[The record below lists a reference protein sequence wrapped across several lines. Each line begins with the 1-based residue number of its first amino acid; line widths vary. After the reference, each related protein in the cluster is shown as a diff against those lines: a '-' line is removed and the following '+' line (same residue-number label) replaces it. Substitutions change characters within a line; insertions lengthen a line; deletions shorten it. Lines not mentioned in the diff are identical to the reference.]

1 MVAEQEIVME
11 AERNQKIEIEKLEES
26 RNLAQKEMEKLQTSL
41 KVSNEELGQAKM
53 RMDSAI
59 AEKEAALNQINS
71 MKVHFEVSY
80 YFKASYTVICLT
92 GRSWLV
98 DKSGRSVWLTVNLA
112 SRKS

>member
-26 RNLAQKEMEKLQTSL
+26 RNLAQKEMEKLQISL
-41 KVSNEELGQAKM
+41 KDSNEELGQAKM

-71 MKVHFEVSY
+71 MKEHLKVRYHFEGLLYGYLVKLDDHNSSI
-80 YFKASYTVICLT
+80 KAE
-92 GRSWLV
+92 GQW
-98 DKSGRSVWLTVNLA
+98 G
-112 SRKS
+112 

>member
-41 KVSNEELGQAKM
+41 KDSNEELGQAKI

-71 MKVHFEVSY
+71 MKEHFEVSN
-80 YFKASYTVICLT
+80 YFKGLLY
-92 GRSWLV
+92 GYLV
-98 DKSGRSVWLTVNLA
+98 KLDGHNSSVKADVQWD
-112 SRKS
+112 